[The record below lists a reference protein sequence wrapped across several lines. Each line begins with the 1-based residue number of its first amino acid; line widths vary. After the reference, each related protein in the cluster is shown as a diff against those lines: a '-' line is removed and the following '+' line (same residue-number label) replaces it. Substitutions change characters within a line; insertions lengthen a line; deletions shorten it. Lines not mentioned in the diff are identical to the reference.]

1 MRLQGDDACTLAQYE
16 YATRNKFNKSH
27 WYDISTPPVVAQQ
40 TRLAS
45 KLGNPNFR
53 IRSVIVTDVGTGILS
68 SREENNFVSLIHGLG
83 TTVLLL
89 MILPGVLA
97 VRYANAEVT
106 ASQPWRCSSQC
117 CAGRLPEVAVAD
129 RKAWESRRQFSTSKR
144 PRLSAVHGVTDP
156 ALDPIHDARFTC
168 RFTSTAA
175 SSSTCNCDTIWQ
187 HDNLE
192 PSSDSALEAH
202 GFHVAATS
210 PGQRVN
216 AIVALHERVLPSLS
230 LCFSV

>member
-1 MRLQGDDACTLAQYE
+1 MLLCTIIIALPPVHSSGIHLMRYGTLAKY
-16 YATRNKFNKSH
+16 
-27 WYDISTPPVVAQQ
+27 
-40 TRLAS
+40 LM
-45 KLGNPNFR
+45 
-53 IRSVIVTDVGTGILS
+53 
-68 SREENNFVSLIHGLG
+68 SLIFASSDARG
-83 TTVLLL
+83 TCT
-89 MILPGVLA
+89 
-97 VRYANAEVT
+97 
-106 ASQPWRCSSQC
+106 QC